1 MREKDFKELLQSIAE
16 AREIITGKRKP
27 SRVIVFEPLKVKNI
41 RKRLHVSQ
49 SQFAHLIGVSAATL
63 RNWEQGR
70 TYPEGAARALLK
82 VTAHR
87 PDVVLEALR
96 ARNGSGR

>member
-1 MREKDFKELLQSIAE
+1 MREKAFKELLESIKQ
-16 AREIITGKRKP
+16 AREIMAGKRRP
-27 SRVIVFEPLKVKNI
+27 SRIIVFRRLEVKAI

-49 SQFAHLIGVSAATL
+49 PQFARLIGVSAATL

-82 VTAHR
+82 IAAHR
-87 PDVVLEALR
+87 PDVMLEALR
-96 ARNGSGR
+96 AENGMVR

>member
-1 MREKDFKELLQSIAE
+1 MKAKDFNDLLKSIDETRTIRA
-16 AREIITGKRKP
+16 GKRKP
-27 SRVIVFEPLKVKNI
+27 SRVLMFNPIEVKTI

-49 SQFAHLIGVSAATL
+49 TQFAHLIGVSAATL

-82 VTAHR
+82 VAAHR
-87 PDVVLEALR
+87 PDALLEALR
-96 ARNGSGR
+96 S

>member
-1 MREKDFKELLQSIAE
+1 MRSKDFNEFLKSIEE
-16 AREIITGKRKP
+16 AREIKAGKRKP
-27 SRVIVFEPLKVKNI
+27 SRVITFNPLEVKTI

-49 SQFAHLIGVSAATL
+49 TQFAHLIGVSAATL

-82 VTAHR
+82 IASHR
-87 PDVVLEALR
+87 PDAVLEALR
-96 ARNGSGR
+96 P

>member
-1 MREKDFKELLQSIAE
+1 MKPKDFNALLGSIGE
-16 AREIITGKRKP
+16 ARAIKAGKRKP
-27 SRVIVFEPLKVKNI
+27 SRTITFTPVRVKLI

-49 SQFAHLIGVSAATL
+49 VQFAHLIGVSAATL

-82 VTAHR
+82 IASHR
-87 PDVVLEALR
+87 PDAVLEALR
-96 ARNGSGR
+96 S

>member
-1 MREKDFKELLQSIAE
+1 MKEKAFQELLKGIDAI
-16 AREIITGKRKP
+16 REIHAGKRKP
-27 SRVIVFEPLKVKNI
+27 SRVFVFNRLEVKAI

-49 SQFAHLIGVSAATL
+49 NQFAHLIGVSAATL

-82 VTAHR
+82 VAAHR
-87 PDVVLEALR
+87 PDIVLEALR
-96 ARNGSGR
+96 SHNGNSR

>member
-1 MREKDFKELLQSIAE
+1 MKGKDFQALLTSIDE
-16 AREIITGKRKP
+16 ARAIRAGKRKP
-27 SRVIVFEPLKVKNI
+27 SRVITFNPVAVKTI

-49 SQFAHLIGVSAATL
+49 TQFAHLIRVSAATL

-82 VTAHR
+82 IAAHR
-87 PDVVLEALR
+87 PDAVLAALR
-96 ARNGSGR
+96 S

>member
-1 MREKDFKELLQSIAE
+1 MKAKEFETLLKSIEE
-16 AREIITGKRKP
+16 ARAIRLGTRKP
-27 SRVIVFEPLKVKNI
+27 SRALTFNPIEVKTI

-49 SQFAHLIGVSAATL
+49 VQFAHLIGVSAATL

-82 VTAHR
+82 IAARR
-87 PDVVLEALR
+87 PDAVLESLR
-96 ARNGSGR
+96 A

>member
-1 MREKDFKELLQSIAE
+1 MKTKDFNELLKSIDE
-16 AREIITGKRKP
+16 ARAIRVGKRKP
-27 SRVIVFEPLKVKNI
+27 SRVIMFNPLEVKAI

-49 SQFAHLIGVSAATL
+49 TQFAHLIGVSAATL

-82 VTAHR
+82 IAARR
-87 PDVVLEALR
+87 PDAVLATLR
-96 ARNGSGR
+96 

>member
-1 MREKDFKELLQSIAE
+1 MKAKDFNELLKSLDE
-16 AREIITGKRKP
+16 AREIGAGKRKP
-27 SRVIVFEPLKVKNI
+27 SRVITFNPLEVKTI

-49 SQFAHLIGVSAATL
+49 TQFAHLIGVSAATL

-82 VTAHR
+82 VAARR
-87 PDVVLEALR
+87 PHAVLEALR
-96 ARNGSGR
+96 S

>member
-1 MREKDFKELLQSIAE
+1 MKAKDFTELLKSIDE
-16 AREIITGKRKP
+16 ARAIRTGKRKP
-27 SRVIVFEPLKVKNI
+27 SRVVTFNPLEVKII

-49 SQFAHLIGVSAATL
+49 TQFAHLIGVSAATL

-82 VTAHR
+82 IAAHR
-87 PDVVLEALR
+87 PDAILETLR
-96 ARNGSGR
+96 S